1 MSGTP
6 ESVPP
11 YRRIADEIA
20 GRIVD
25 GTLAPG
31 DRVPSTR
38 RIVREWNVALATA
51 TKALTTLRLEGLV
64 EARPRVGTV
73 VAAPAPAA
81 RAVPAPALPA
91 PAVPAPSVPAP
102 VTPAASA
109 PRDRAPSGAGP
120 SVELSAERIVR
131 AAMEIADREGLTA
144 LSMRSV
150 AARLGV
156 AAMSPYRYVQSKDDL
171 VLLMADAA
179 FGEESYPLDPP
190 GEWRARLEIGAHTLW
205 RIYRRHP
212 WLAQVGVLTR
222 PLMLPALLDH
232 AEWALAALDGHGL
245 DAATMLDLHVLLYSY
260 VQGIAVHLEREAQA
274 EATTGLTE
282 DQWMDRQSP
291 LLAAIV
297 TGERHPVFART
308 TGSLGNGYDLDLD
321 ALFAFGLKPLLDGVA
336 AMIESTPT
344 PASASTPASTPTP
357 TPNSGERTG
366 AVLPRGGAAE

>member
-1 MSGTP
+1 MTARP

-20 GRIVD
+20 GRIAD

-31 DRVPSTR
+31 AQVPSTR
-38 RIVREWNVALATA
+38 RIAREWNVALATA
-51 TKALTTLRLEGLV
+51 TKVLTTLRLEGLV
-64 EARPRVGTV
+64 ETRPRVGTV
-73 VAAPAPAA
+73 VAAPA
-81 RAVPAPALPA
+81 
-91 PAVPAPSVPAP
+91 
-102 VTPAASA
+102 AASA
-109 PRDRAPSGAGP
+109 TTTPATAVAPTAAVSPAAGP
-120 SVELSAERIVR
+120 SVELTAERIVR
-131 AAMEIADREGLTA
+131 AATEIADHEGLAA

-156 AAMSPYRYVQSKDDL
+156 AAMSPYRYVPSKDDL

-179 FGEESYPLDPP
+179 FGEESYPAEPP
-190 GEWRARLEIGAHTLW
+190 GEWRARLELGAHTLW

-212 WLAQVGVLTR
+212 WLAQVGALTR

-245 DAATMLDLHVLLYSY
+245 DAETMLDLHVLLYSY

-282 DQWMDRQSP
+282 DQWMDRQGSA
-291 LLAAIV
+291 LTAIV

-308 TGSLGNGYDLDLD
+308 TGSLGDGYDLDLD

-336 AMIESTPT
+336 AMIESAGSGSGHETRNGR
-344 PASASTPASTPTP
+344 ASG
-357 TPNSGERTG
+357 NGRG
-366 AVLPRGGAAE
+366 ADAGAALRPGGAAE

>member
-20 GRIVD
+20 GRIAD

-31 DRVPSTR
+31 ERVPSTR

-51 TKALTTLRLEGLV
+51 TKVLTTLRLEGLV
-64 EARPRVGTV
+64 ETRPRVGTV
-73 VAAPAPAA
+73 VAAPAPTAPV
-81 RAVPAPALPA
+81 VPAPAAPA
-91 PAVPAPSVPAP
+91 PAAAAP
-102 VTPAASA
+102 VRPGVPVPVTAAAPALRGGS
-109 PRDRAPSGAGP
+109 RAGSGA

-131 AAMEIADREGLTA
+131 AAMEIADREGLAA

-156 AAMSPYRYVQSKDDL
+156 AAMSPYRYVPSKDDL

-179 FGEESYPLDPP
+179 FGEESFPADPP
-190 GEWRARLEIGAHTLW
+190 GEWRARLETGAHTLW

-245 DAATMLDLHVLLYSY
+245 DAATVLDLHVLLYSY

-282 DQWMDRQSP
+282 DQWMDRQGP
-291 LLAAIV
+291 ALAAIV
-297 TGERHPVFART
+297 TGERHPVFARMV
-308 TGSLGNGYDLDLD
+308 GSLGNDYDLDLD

-336 AMIESTPT
+336 AMIESAANAPT
-344 PASASTPASTPTP
+344 SQTSTATT
-357 TPNSGERTG
+357 
-366 AVLPRGGAAE
+366 

>member
-20 GRIVD
+20 GRIAD

-31 DRVPSTR
+31 ERVPSTR

-51 TKALTTLRLEGLV
+51 TKVLTTLRLEGLV
-64 EARPRVGTV
+64 ETRPRVGTV
-73 VAAPAPAA
+73 VAAPVPTAPAVSAPAA
-81 RAVPAPALPA
+81 AATVTPSARVPVTAAGPALRGGSPEG
-91 PAVPAPSVPAP
+91 
-102 VTPAASA
+102 
-109 PRDRAPSGAGP
+109 SGA

-131 AAMEIADREGLTA
+131 AAMEIADREGLAA

-156 AAMSPYRYVQSKDDL
+156 AAMSPYRYVPSKDDL

-179 FGEESYPLDPP
+179 FGEESFPADPP

-245 DAATMLDLHVLLYSY
+245 GAATVLDLHVLLYSY

-282 DQWMDRQSP
+282 DQWMDRQGP
-291 LLAAIV
+291 VLAAIV
-297 TGERHPVFART
+297 TGERHPVFARMV
-308 TGSLGNGYDLDLD
+308 GSLGNDYDLDLD

-336 AMIESTPT
+336 AMIESAANAPT
-344 PASASTPASTPTP
+344 ATTSTANAPASQTS
-357 TPNSGERTG
+357 
-366 AVLPRGGAAE
+366 AATT